1 MMRGTASLGHWGRFQ
16 QIVFFLLCAC
26 AIPNGTGILSI
37 IFFAGIPNH
46 HCMIPEVNLTEDW
59 RNVIIPVVNGKQMLS
74 SCSRYRLD
82 VVRNLSDWG
91 LVPGRDV
98 NLTDLEQEICLDGWN
113 YSKDIYHSTIVSEVC
128 VYVFL

>member
-1 MMRGTASLGHWGRFQ
+1 MNF
-16 QIVFFLLCAC
+16 VFSF
-26 AIPNGTGILSI
+26 
-37 IFFAGIPNH
+37 H
-46 HCMIPEVNLTEDW
+46 E
-59 RNVIIPVVNGKQMLS
+59 VVNGKQMLS
-74 SCSRYRLD
+74 SCSRYRPD

-128 VYVFL
+128 VYVFLGMCPCAGTLQQLRTINRVLFHSGITFY